1 MVKLSLSK
9 RPLFATL
16 ALLAF
21 KVPAT
26 ALPAEPEPCR
36 PLVRQ
41 LIEQVMRTERVHT
54 RRPNWR
60 AQDKDVADA
69 LESTITRAPAP
80 SAERAASAPAEAR
93 KSAEAQGGGRAASA
107 SGPGS
112 YSRTNTQEQA
122 VDEGDIVKTDG
133 RTIFHVSCTRDQE
146 ASACRNELRIYASWP
161 AEQARLLGRFAIEPR
176 GGEPVVKQ
184 VFLLGTELALILD
197 AQAALRPEHPSFD
210 GRLTRVL
217 LVDVR
222 DPRRPQLL
230 REHLVDGAF
239 ADARMIGSRLYVA
252 TRSGGPQLPPA
263 LTREVSLLVSQ
274 AETAGTELSSDAL
287 IAQLLPRWRGFLEQ
301 DPGLPRLQT
310 ISERGPEGD
319 PRPAYSCADLSV
331 SDAISARSGLL
342 NIVQLDLR
350 GGASSGA
357 GAAGFSQQSTLYASE
372 GAIYLADAG
381 LPGLEPGWQSASL
394 IRKFELQAAGRPR
407 FVAAGTVRGTVL
419 NQFAMSEQGGDLR
432 VATSDG
438 WASNELTVLR
448 PQAGQLRAIGH
459 LSNLA
464 VNERIYAVRMMGDR
478 GYVVTFR
485 RTDPLF
491 TLDLS
496 DPTRPAVVGELKV
509 EGWSNYLHPLG
520 KNHLL
525 AVGQDADAWGR
536 ATGFHLQIFDVSNPR
551 SPVRTFHQKLEAGS
565 MSDAQADHHA
575 FMFEPQTH
583 TLSVPWKSDRYFG
596 LLAYRVDPVAGFVD
610 LGKVNH
616 ALMFKRYF
624 QQQCARSPVAECRS
638 PNYWYNFVTRPAIAI
653 DRVIAIDDQLYSLSP
668 TGMMVHRAGR
678 TKLSSTTSVLV
689 NEPRW
694 RARGTPVRLS
704 SW

>member
-1 MVKLSLSK
+1 MVKLSLSS

-26 ALPAEPEPCR
+26 ASAVEPEGCR
-36 PLVRQ
+36 PLVRE
-41 LIEQVMRTERVHT
+41 LIEAAIQSQRVPARRPSWRSDSARTE
-54 RRPNWR
+54 
-60 AQDKDVADA
+60 ADVM
-69 LESTITRAPAP
+69 APAASASAP
-80 SAERAASAPAEAR
+80 SVEKAASAPAEAK
-93 KSAEAQGGGRAASA
+93 KSAEAQGGARGAAA

-133 RTIFHVSCTRDQE
+133 RTIYHVSCSRDGE

-161 AEQARLLGRFAIEPR
+161 ADQARLLGRFAIEPR

-184 VFLLGTELALILD
+184 VYLLGAQLAIILD
-197 AQAALRPEHPSFD
+197 AQAALRPERPAFD
-210 GRLTRVL
+210 GKLSRVL
-217 LVDVR
+217 IVDVR
-222 DPRRPQLL
+222 DPRRPLL
-230 REHLVDGAF
+230 MREHLVDGSF
-239 ADARMIGSRLYVA
+239 SDARLIGSRLYLA
-252 TRSGGPQLPPA
+252 TRSAGPALPPA
-263 LTREVSLLVSQ
+263 LAQDVSALISQ
-274 AETAGTELSSDAL
+274 AATAGVEPTADEV
-287 IAQLLPRWRGFLEQ
+287 IERLLPRWRGFLEQ

-310 ISERGPEGD
+310 ISERGPEGE
-319 PRPAYSCADLSV
+319 PRPAYACADLNV
-331 SDAISARSGLL
+331 SATVSARSGLL

-350 GGASSGA
+350 GGATSGA
-357 GAAGFSQQSTLYASE
+357 GAAGFSLQSTLYASE
-372 GAIYLADAG
+372 GAIYLADPGAS
-381 LPGLEPGWQSASL
+381 GLEPGWQSASL

-407 FVAAGTVRGTVL
+407 FVASGSVRGTVL

-438 WASNELTVLR
+438 WASNNLTVLR
-448 PQAGQLRAIGH
+448 PQGGQLQAIGR
-459 LSNLA
+459 LENLA
-464 VNERIYAVRMMGDR
+464 ANERIYAVRMMGDR

-536 ATGFHLQIFDVSNPR
+536 ATGFHLQIFDVSDPR
-551 SPVRTFHQKLEAGS
+551 RPVRKFHQKLEAGS
-565 MSDAQADHHA
+565 MSDAQTDHHA
-575 FMFEPQTH
+575 FMFEPQTL

-596 LLAYRVDPVAGFVD
+596 LLAYRVDPAAGFVD
-610 LGKVNH
+610 LGRVNH

-624 QQQCARSPVAECRS
+624 QQQCARSLASECQS
-638 PNYWYNFVTRPAIAI
+638 SNYWYNFVTRPAIAI

-668 TGMMVHRAGR
+668 AGMMVHRAGR

-689 NEPRW
+689 SEPRW
-694 RARGTPVRLS
+694 RARGTPVAVG
-704 SW
+704 W